1 MKADESFQETTVL
14 SFPSPLK
21 RDLRAIYTLWL
32 RDIIR
37 LWRDK
42 LRLIGSFVQPLLFL
56 FILGGGLRG
65 RVVPPGDGKM
75 NYQSFI
81 FPGILAM
88 SILFTASFSG
98 IAVVWDREVGFLK
111 EVLVAPL
118 SRTAIV
124 IGKVLGGST
133 NSLIQAS
140 MLMGLTPFMGIHLSF
155 GKTLMALGIMMMI
168 GISQTAMGIA
178 LSVRMSSS
186 QGFMVLLNFIIL
198 PLYFLSGAMF
208 PIDGLPPWLSFLA
221 HLDPVTYGVDLL
233 RGVFLGFHYFSY
245 PEDLLALW
253 VFGGAMFFLAIRL
266 FNQESPS

>member
-1 MKADESFQETTVL
+1 MNREYSGNSTQIVL
-14 SFPSPLK
+14 PSPLL

-37 LWRDK
+37 LWRDR
-42 LRLIGSFVQPLLFL
+42 LRLIGSFVQPLIFL

-65 RVVPPGDGKM
+65 RGIVTGTSQM
-75 NYQSFI
+75 NYQTFI

-88 SILFTASFSG
+88 SILFSASFAG

-118 SRTAIV
+118 SRSAIV

-133 NSLIQAS
+133 NSLIQAT
-140 MLMGLTPFMGIHLSF
+140 MLMVLAPFFGIHLSV
-155 GKTLMALGIMMMI
+155 GTTLISIGIMMMI
-168 GISQTAMGIA
+168 GVSQTAMGIA

-208 PIDGLPPWLSFLA
+208 PINGLPSWLNFLTR
-221 HLDPVTYGVDLL
+221 LDPVTYGVDLL
-233 RGVFLGFHYFSY
+233 RGIILGVHYFNY
-245 PEDLLALW
+245 LQDLLALTL
-253 VFGGAMFFLAIRL
+253 FGGLMIFFAVRL
-266 FNQESPS
+266 FNLESPA